1 MYKRQV
7 PELAQYL
14 ADQYRAAGWAAGDIH
29 VLPYDATPENHT
41 AALVGRW
48 PAAGKPKA
56 KPIMLMAHMDVVEA
70 KPEDWSL
77 DPFVLTEKDGYF
89 YGRGTSDDKMG
100 VVAVTTALLK
110 LKAEGFRPKRDLIV
124 FFTGDEET
132 TGIGALK
139 GATDWL
145 SLIHI

>member
-1 MYKRQV
+1 MCIRDR
-7 PELAQYL
+7 P
-14 ADQYRAAGWAAGDIH
+14 G
-29 VLPYDATPENHT
+29 
-41 AALVGRW
+41 
-48 PAAGKPKA
+48 
-56 KPIMLMAHMDVVEA
+56 
-70 KPEDWSL
+70 DWSL

-139 GATDWL
+139 GATDWHALTDAEYGPNADGGGGGFAPDGKPIGFTFQTAEKL

>member
-1 MYKRQV
+1 
-7 PELAQYL
+7 
-14 ADQYRAAGWAAGDIH
+14 
-29 VLPYDATPENHT
+29 
-41 AALVGRW
+41 
-48 PAAGKPKA
+48 
-56 KPIMLMAHMDVVEA
+56 MAHMDVVEA

-77 DPFVLTEKDGYF
+77 DPFTLTERDGYF

-132 TGIGALK
+132 TGIAVLGAAHRN
-139 GATDWL
+139 GAR
-145 SLIHI
+145 